1 MSLAARELDNAICHI
16 CQEYLTDPVTI
27 ECGHNFCQGCIT
39 QRCEGV
45 ETAACPQCGEM
56 FQKRAF
62 RPNTLLG
69 SIIQSIKQVA
79 LKPEQKGRE
88 GNVCEEHGK
97 ELTWFCKK
105 DSKALCEDCK
115 GSLAHR
121 SHAVI
126 PMGMAAHESKR
137 EASTS
142 SRSENVNVQEQE
154 TSSTQQQELRAMA
167 SAHPL
172 RKLLEEV
179 VCPTCRSYFKDPVSI
194 DCGHNFCRVCITE
207 HYEKMEMETEEVF
220 CPQCR
225 KNIKNENFQ
234 TNRQLARMVENI
246 QQLGIKPEDP
256 KKQIICREHEDKLKL
271 FCEDDGEVICLVCD
285 NTQEHRSH
293 TLVPTEQAVQEY
305 KVKLHKDIELLKKA
319 VEEISKLESKEQNKP
334 NDWKERVKCQRQRIL
349 SEFEKLQ
356 LLLNE
361 EKELFLQRLAEEERE
376 TLKKLNENV
385 TKLAQQSSSLQQLIS
400 EIQEKCLQPAMELLK
415 DVKDTLIRSEQ
426 VRLQKPE
433 LSAAELKDAYG
444 VPGMMEMLREFTVDV
459 TLDPDTANPNL
470 VLSEDRKRVRHRD
483 TRQDLPDNPERFDL
497 CPCVLGTEGF
507 TGGRHYWEVEVGDKT
522 DWDLGVCRETVSR
535 KGKVTVTPRNGYWAI
550 WLWNGE
556 YKANNSPSTLLPVS
570 VRPSRVGIF
579 LDYEAGE
586 VSFYN
591 VTNKSHL
598 LTIADTFSGMLRPY
612 FSSYLNKEGKN
623 SAPLIICPIPAHRL
637 IDS

>member
-1 MSLAARELDNAICHI
+1 
-16 CQEYLTDPVTI
+16 
-27 ECGHNFCQGCIT
+27 
-39 QRCEGV
+39 
-45 ETAACPQCGEM
+45 
-56 FQKRAF
+56 
-62 RPNTLLG
+62 
-69 SIIQSIKQVA
+69 
-79 LKPEQKGRE
+79 
-88 GNVCEEHGK
+88 
-97 ELTWFCKK
+97 
-105 DSKALCEDCK
+105 
-115 GSLAHR
+115 
-121 SHAVI
+121 
-126 PMGMAAHESKR
+126 
-137 EASTS
+137 
-142 SRSENVNVQEQE
+142 
-154 TSSTQQQELRAMA
+154 MA

-293 TLVPTEQAVQEY
+293 TLVSIEQAVQEY

-334 NDWKERVKCQRQRIL
+334 NDWKVIKCQRQRIL

-361 EKELFLQRLAEEERE
+361 EKELFLQRLSEEERE

-385 TKLAQQSSSLQQLIS
+385 TKLSQQSSSLQQLIS

-415 DVKDTLIRSEQ
+415 VSYTKFPFTPALGTDSVTLS
-426 VRLQKPE
+426 
-433 LSAAELKDAYG
+433 
-444 VPGMMEMLREFTVDV
+444 TVDV

-535 KGKVTVTPRNGYWAI
+535 KGKVTLTPRNGYWAM

-598 LTIADTFSGMLRPY
+598 LTIADTFSGITRALLYGP
-612 FSSYLNKEGKN
+612 LWD
-623 SAPLIICPIPAHRL
+623 APPLFQSLSQQGR
-637 IDS
+637 

>member
-1 MSLAARELDNAICHI
+1 MSSNLQLE
-16 CQEYLTDPVTI
+16 
-27 ECGHNFCQGCIT
+27 
-39 QRCEGV
+39 
-45 ETAACPQCGEM
+45 
-56 FQKRAF
+56 
-62 RPNTLLG
+62 
-69 SIIQSIKQVA
+69 
-79 LKPEQKGRE
+79 
-88 GNVCEEHGK
+88 
-97 ELTWFCKK
+97 
-105 DSKALCEDCK
+105 
-115 GSLAHR
+115 
-121 SHAVI
+121 
-126 PMGMAAHESKR
+126 
-137 EASTS
+137 
-142 SRSENVNVQEQE
+142 
-154 TSSTQQQELRAMA
+154 
-167 SAHPL
+167 
-172 RKLLEEV
+172 KLLEEV

-293 TLVPTEQAVQEY
+293 TLVSIEQAVLMY
-305 KVKLHKDIELLKKA
+305 FTKNGLTYLIILLIFMGLF
-319 VEEISKLESKEQNKP
+319 VHFYSL
-334 NDWKERVKCQRQRIL
+334 KERVKCQRQRIL

-361 EKELFLQRLAEEERE
+361 EKELFLQRLSEEERE

-385 TKLAQQSSSLQQLIS
+385 TKLSQQSSSLQQLIS

-415 DVKDTLIRSEQ
+415 VTPALGTDSVTLS
-426 VRLQKPE
+426 
-433 LSAAELKDAYG
+433 
-444 VPGMMEMLREFTVDV
+444 TVDV

-535 KGKVTVTPRNGYWAI
+535 KGKVTLTPRNGYWAM

-612 FSSYLNKEGKN
+612 FSPYLNKEGKN
-623 SAPLIICPIPAHRL
+623 SSSPHRSLHPKLLICSPIPQSAHLARAL
-637 IDS
+637 TPGGIAQWFEHWPAKPRVVSSILEEAT